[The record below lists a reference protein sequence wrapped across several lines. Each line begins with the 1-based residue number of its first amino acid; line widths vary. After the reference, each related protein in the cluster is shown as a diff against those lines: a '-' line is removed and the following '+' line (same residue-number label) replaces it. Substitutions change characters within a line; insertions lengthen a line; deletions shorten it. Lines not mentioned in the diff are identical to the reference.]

1 MKCKGMK
8 YLLVALFFGAC
19 TESELLMPDK
29 DTFAVEFSVAGIGA
43 EVTTTRA
50 GAPLENDR
58 MIRIL
63 AFRREG
69 TDPDLSKDEYM
80 GEATY
85 QSGSDNGAL
94 SAVGTPLL
102 LRRGTYDFYALTPDL
117 SVTRTDDSGEGKTC
131 IVSVNHGTDYATS
144 LTPAVTV
151 AEGKQS
157 VDLAML
163 KRHCTM
169 LTFALSPKYQNIT
182 SVDIKSA
189 SLTNLTHAP
198 LMASLNDDK
207 LLLEGL
213 ALDTEISVVGS
224 DFTYP
229 DAINTP
235 FDRKAATIVLPRKAG
250 AFQFKMKVSFNGL
263 ADTDLEADLP
273 DDLVFVEGTHYTFT
287 VKMKGGS
294 VQLVLQV
301 AEWTGTEQN
310 DVSMGEPGTPT
321 IEVVIGEWKNVDLD
335 AIIGGSGD
343 RPVIIGGWKADEENW
358 HGAIGDYPGLV
369 VDGALLWNSQ
379 DIPSDTGGGE
389 NGSLSPGDWTNQDL
403 NTPVAEDDLP

>member
-1 MKCKGMK
+1 MK
-8 YLLVALFFGAC
+8 YLLVALLFGSC
-19 TESELLMPDK
+19 TESGLLIPEK

-50 GAPLENDR
+50 GVLLENDR

-69 TDPDLSKDEYM
+69 TDPDLSKDKYM
-80 GEATY
+80 GEAEY
-85 QSGSDNGAL
+85 KAGGGNGTL

-102 LRRGTYDFYALTPDL
+102 LRRGTYDFYALTPNL
-117 SVTRTDDSGEGKTC
+117 SVTRTDGSEEGKTC
-131 IVSVNHGTDYATS
+131 TVSVNHGTDYATS
-144 LTPAVTV
+144 LTPGVTV
-151 AEGKQS
+151 NEEKQN
-157 VDLAML
+157 VDLVML

-182 SVDIKSA
+182 SVNIKSA
-189 SLTNLTHAP
+189 GLTNLTDAP
-198 LMASLNDDK
+198 LTASLDDDK
-207 LLLEGL
+207 FKLENV
-213 ALDTEISVVGS
+213 AFDTEISLDGGS
-224 DFTYP
+224 FTCP

-235 FDRKAATIVLPRKAG
+235 YDRKATTIVLPRKAG
-250 AFQFKMKVSFNGL
+250 AFKFKMKVAFNGL

-273 DDLVFVEGTHYTFT
+273 ADLVFAEGTHYTFT

-294 VQLVLQV
+294 VQLVLGV
-301 AEWTGTEQN
+301 IEWAGTEQN
-310 DVSMGEPGTPT
+310 DVSMGDPGTPT

-335 AIIGGSGD
+335 ALMGGSGD
-343 RPVIIGGWKADEENW
+343 TPVIIAGWENDEENW
-358 HGAIGDYPGLV
+358 NGAIGDYPGLV
-369 VDGALLWNSQ
+369 LEDALSWGRH

-403 NTPVAEDDLP
+403 NTPVAEDNLP